1 MNCSE
6 NTWVFSSSGRGGGV
20 LYFCWIEWL
29 KEEII
34 GNDME
39 KQNHR
44 IMVRI
49 ITTWRRLKEP
59 SRMKESTNKLFWVMH
74 SFLLGWRA
82 GLFRANQTGQI
93 VIQVCWGRQEFIL
106 LILVYKVSTMNRLK
120 LWHNRK
126 PSEAFVFL
134 QGAAETT
141 QMNRKQWRSKSLCG
155 CNAKKI
161 TPCHANNNL
170 RARA

>member
-1 MNCSE
+1 M
-6 NTWVFSSSGRGGGV
+6 
-20 LYFCWIEWL
+20 
-29 KEEII
+29 I

-59 SRMKESTNKLFWVMH
+59 SRMKEATNKLFWVMH
-74 SFLLGWRA
+74 SFLLWWRA
-82 GLFRANQTGQI
+82 GSFRANQTGHI
-93 VIQVCWGRQEFIL
+93 LIQVKPRWNSAEVSKNSFFSFWFTRFPRWTGWNCGTMGNHQRL
-106 LILVYKVSTMNRLK
+106 LVSCREQQ
-120 LWHNRK
+120 K
-126 PSEAFVFL
+126 PLRWIENNEDLNHRV
-134 QGAAETT
+134 AAI
-141 QMNRKQWRSKSLCG
+141 Q
-155 CNAKKI
+155 KKI